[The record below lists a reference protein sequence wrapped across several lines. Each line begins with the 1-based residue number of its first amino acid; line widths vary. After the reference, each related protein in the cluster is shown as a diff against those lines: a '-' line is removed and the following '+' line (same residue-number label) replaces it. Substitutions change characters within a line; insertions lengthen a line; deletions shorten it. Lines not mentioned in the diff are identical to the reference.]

1 DSAVLVTG
9 DVTDETDNCDNTL
22 NATSSDV
29 TTTGSCEGE
38 QIITRTWTLTDDCGN
53 TTTKDQT
60 ITVQDIIA
68 PIITNG
74 QNIEIE
80 CGTGNTNQN
89 LQDWLDNNGYAT
101 VTDNCSNVTW
111 SNNYGDDTS
120 IKCDGAYINVI
131 FTAKDTCGNKDSIT
145 LGYLIKD
152 DTVPTI
158 ATQPLNKTVTCD
170 GSGNTNELNAWLSN
184 NGGAIATDDCS
195 TITWENNF
203 TELNYSCSFIGE
215 VEVVFTAKD
224 ACGNFIDTEKVK
236 FTIEDNEAPIFVENL
251 PGNITVSCATVPNS
265 VVLTATDNC
274 SVSSDLEVIYTEE
287 ITGQDDACSSEY
299 QITRK
304 WMVSDCAGN
313 NTNHTQEITV
323 EDNEAPILITALN
336 DVDVNCDMIPEIPEL
351 EFTDNCSGKNIETIF
366 KEETTSDGSDNDYQI
381 IRTWI
386 VSDTCGNSADFNQT
400 INVTVKKD
408 IIEVTDAK
416 CFDDGIIDLN
426 DYIDSSIPSDGKWE
440 VVTGEVSLT
449 TEATFDPINI
459 NLGDYVFT
467 YKTFNEG
474 CFLTTKITININD
487 KCFVLPCGEED
498 VTISKAVT
506 PNGDT
511 WNEFFKITGVET
523 CGYIINVK
531 IFNRWG
537 AKVFESDNYTND
549 WNGISEGVTLGNAKR
564 LPSGTYYYIV
574 ILENSGLK
582 PFTGAI
588 YLGTK

>member
-1 DSAVLVTG
+1 
-9 DVTDETDNCDNTL
+9 
-22 NATSSDV
+22 
-29 TTTGSCEGE
+29 
-38 QIITRTWTLTDDCGN
+38 
-53 TTTKDQT
+53 
-60 ITVQDIIA
+60 
-68 PIITNG
+68 
-74 QNIEIE
+74 
-80 CGTGNTNQN
+80 
-89 LQDWLDNNGYAT
+89 
-101 VTDNCSNVTW
+101 
-111 SNNYGDDTS
+111 
-120 IKCDGAYINVI
+120 
-131 FTAKDTCGNKDSIT
+131 
-145 LGYLIKD
+145 
-152 DTVPTI
+152 
-158 ATQPLNKTVTCD
+158 
-170 GSGNTNELNAWLSN
+170 
-184 NGGAIATDDCS
+184 
-195 TITWENNF
+195 
-203 TELNYSCSFIGE
+203 
-215 VEVVFTAKD
+215 
-224 ACGNFIDTEKVK
+224 
-236 FTIEDNEAPIFVENL
+236 
-251 PGNITVSCATVPNS
+251 
-265 VVLTATDNC
+265 
-274 SVSSDLEVIYTEE
+274 IYTEE

-313 NTNHTQEITV
+313 TTNHTQEITV
-323 EDNEAPILITALN
+323 EDNEPPILITVLN

-351 EFTDNCSGKNIETIF
+351 EFTDNCSGKDIETIF

-416 CFDDGIIDLN
+416 CFDDGVIDLN

-549 WNGISEGVTLGNAKR
+549 WNGISEGVTLGSAKR